1 MISNNRT
8 VFRTHGGNGLG
19 FNFGER
25 MIRGYFRFEPG
36 DAEAQE
42 KIEALIE
49 AGVTSGNIFFETTG
63 AEELNRLLRL
73 LRRGDTLVVSRAADV
88 CRCKEEMALLIE
100 RLERKG
106 AAIRA
111 LDEPWLDF
119 NRGVAGEMR
128 SKRGMELGTRPGGTR
143 GTKRPEEGM
152 EDARAAGRPKGPHR
166 EIMHKLDFAIRMYNT
181 NNQMSV
187 SEICKTVE
195 LNERTFYRHLER
207 EGIQVIRRPKGRK
220 PKAGERR

>member
-1 MISNNRT
+1 
-8 VFRTHGGNGLG
+8 
-19 FNFGER
+19 
-25 MIRGYFRFEPG
+25 MIRGYFRFERG

-63 AEELNRLLRL
+63 SEELNRLLRA

-88 CRCKEEMALLIE
+88 CRNKAEMADLIE

-111 LDEPWLDF
+111 LDEPWFDF
-119 NRGVAGEMR
+119 NRGVTAEKTGKVLRE
-128 SKRGMELGTRPGGTR
+128 KAFQEGTTIAVATAVTR
-143 GTKRPEEGM
+143 I
-152 EDARAAGRPKGPHR
+152 EDGRTAGRPKGPHR
-166 EIMHKLDFAIRMYNT
+166 EIMHKLDFAFRMYNT

-207 EGIQVIRRPKGRK
+207 QGVQIIRRPKGRK
-220 PKAGERR
+220 PKAAERR